1 MMYRSS
7 PPLNRKVTP
16 AQWGWMLLG
25 CLLANVLGSVAYLQG
40 LKLTRYINDAL
51 LEADDSNDLIR
62 FISTPRFPTTPTP
75 RSVSARAMTGRLESV
90 DFLVAAAVFLG
101 HTTSAW
107 VGANALLT
115 VVGVV
120 LAVLYPLLAAGG
132 QADPHS
138 LVGYL
143 YLVAGG
149 WGYTLSL
156 VITKRYLV
164 HIPVGLLSLFKVR
177 YGVDRGVEG

>member
-1 MMYRSS
+1 MISFVY
-7 PPLNRKVTP
+7 LNP
-16 AQWGWMLLG
+16 
-25 CLLANVLGSVAYLQG
+25 
-40 LKLTRYINDAL
+40 
-51 LEADDSNDLIR
+51 
-62 FISTPRFPTTPTP
+62 TPRPTIPTP

-120 LAVLYPLLAAGG
+120 LAVLYPLLAPGG

-156 VITKRYLV
+156 VITKRYLM

-177 YGVDRGVEG
+177 YGVDRGVEGWIGGRLARRCLCLIDLRIDKPH